1 MAKEAAKSK
10 TLPKREEIP
19 ERYKWRLEDLFASRE
34 EWERV
39 FREAQAL
46 IDQIAAY
53 SGTLGQSGQRLL
65 EALRLRDELEVRV
78 ERLYAY
84 ARMRRD
90 EDATRAE
97 HQALSDRATTLL
109 VQAEAALSFL
119 EPEILSIPEERLR
132 TWLEEVEG
140 LALYQT
146 ALENLLVLKPHVRS
160 AEVERL
166 LAEAGEL
173 ADAPRTVYGMLS
185 DADLRFPTIRDERG
199 DEVELTKG
207 RYLTFLESADR
218 RVRREAFTAL
228 YRVYESKIHTFAAL
242 FAASVKKDVFFAR
255 ARNYRSALEAALTPN
270 RIPVAVYT
278 QLIDTVRR
286 HLPLLHRYLAL
297 RKKALGLDE
306 LHMYDLYVPLARLE
320 RTVPYEKAAELV
332 TRALAVLGNDYVRVL
347 KEAFASR
354 WIDVY
359 ENRGKRSGAY
369 SWGAYGTHPYIL
381 LNYQGTLHDV
391 FTLAHEMGHALHSH
405 YSWTHQPYV
414 YAHYRIF
421 VAEVASTVNEIL
433 LVRYLLE
440 RTTDPTERLALLHHQ
455 LEQFRTTVFRQ
466 TMFAEF
472 EKWAHEQVEGGQP
485 LTAETLCARYRK
497 LNEEYHGP
505 AVMVDPQIAY
515 EWARIPHFYS
525 PFYVYQY
532 ATGYAAAIA
541 LAQGILE
548 RPKEAVPR
556 YLAFLKAGSSDT
568 PIALLQRAGV
578 DMTRPEP
585 IEKALA
591 VFAGLVDELERLV
604 GA

>member
-1 MAKEAAKSK
+1 
-10 TLPKREEIP
+10 
-19 ERYKWRLEDLFASRE
+19 
-34 EWERV
+34 
-39 FREAQAL
+39 
-46 IDQIAAY
+46 
-53 SGTLGQSGQRLL
+53 
-65 EALRLRDELEVRV
+65 
-78 ERLYAY
+78 
-84 ARMRRD
+84 
-90 EDATRAE
+90 
-97 HQALSDRATTLL
+97 
-109 VQAEAALSFL
+109 
-119 EPEILSIPEERLR
+119 
-132 TWLEEVEG
+132 
-140 LALYQT
+140 
-146 ALENLLVLKPHVRS
+146 
-160 AEVERL
+160 
-166 LAEAGEL
+166 
-173 ADAPRTVYGMLS
+173 VYGMLS
-185 DADLRFPTIRDERG
+185 DADLRFPTIRDEDG

-207 RYLTFLESADR
+207 RYLTFLESPDR

-228 YRVYESKIHTFAAL
+228 YRVYESKVHTFAAL

-255 ARNYRSALEAALTPN
+255 ARHYRSALEAALTPN

-306 LHMYDLYVPLARLE
+306 LHMYDLYVPLARLK

-332 TRALAVLGNDYVRVL
+332 TRALAVLGDDYVRVL

-369 SWGAYGTHPYIL
+369 SWGAYGTHPYVL

-433 LVRYLLE
+433 LVRHLLA
-440 RTTDPTERLALLHHQ
+440 RTQDPTERLALLHHQ

-485 LTAETLCARYRK
+485 LTAETLCTQYRQ
-497 LNEEYHGP
+497 LNEAYHGP
-505 AVMVDPQIAY
+505 AVTVDPQIAY
-515 EWARIPHFYS
+515 EWARIPHFYT

-591 VFAGLVDELERLV
+591 VFADLVDELERLV

>member
-140 LALYQT
+140 LALYRT

-306 LHMYDLYVPLARLE
+306 FHMYDLYVPLARLE

-369 SWGAYGTHPYIL
+369 SWG
-381 LNYQGTLHDV
+381 
-391 FTLAHEMGHALHSH
+391 
-405 YSWTHQPYV
+405 
-414 YAHYRIF
+414 
-421 VAEVASTVNEIL
+421 
-433 LVRYLLE
+433 
-440 RTTDPTERLALLHHQ
+440 
-455 LEQFRTTVFRQ
+455 
-466 TMFAEF
+466 
-472 EKWAHEQVEGGQP
+472 
-485 LTAETLCARYRK
+485 
-497 LNEEYHGP
+497 
-505 AVMVDPQIAY
+505 
-515 EWARIPHFYS
+515 
-525 PFYVYQY
+525 
-532 ATGYAAAIA
+532 
-541 LAQGILE
+541 
-548 RPKEAVPR
+548 
-556 YLAFLKAGSSDT
+556 
-568 PIALLQRAGV
+568 
-578 DMTRPEP
+578 
-585 IEKALA
+585 
-591 VFAGLVDELERLV
+591 
-604 GA
+604 